1 MQVLSNKGGLLRG
14 RLPGLSGG
22 GAGQQRAQGGPRRL
36 VLLKRLRLSA
46 QREGDVVIRQPPAV
60 ALVHLTKGE
69 DMLVM
74 TVVVRV
80 CGISS
85 GEGREGGGYVITRS
99 GGPCARGVGRWR
111 RGGTMS
117 DRGWRGWTM

>member
-1 MQVLSNKGGLLRG
+1 MQILSNKGGLLRG

-22 GAGQQRAQGGPRRL
+22 GTGQQRAQGSPRRL

-46 QREGDVVIRQPPAV
+46 QREGDVVVRQPPAV

-74 TVVVRV
+74 TVVVK
-80 CGISS
+80 GLW
-85 GEGREGGGYVITRS
+85 YL
-99 GGPCARGVGRWR
+99 AWR
-111 RGGTMS
+111 RERGGM
-117 DRGWRGWTM
+117 